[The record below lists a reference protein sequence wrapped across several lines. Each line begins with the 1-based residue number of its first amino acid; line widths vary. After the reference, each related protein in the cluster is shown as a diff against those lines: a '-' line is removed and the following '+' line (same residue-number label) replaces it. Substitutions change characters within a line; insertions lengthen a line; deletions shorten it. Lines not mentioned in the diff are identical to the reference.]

1 MLTASQLSRS
11 GRAIRRYFF
20 FFFGFFFSFR
30 MFWPLAMGSPPLVG
44 LFGDYNYRCPGRP
57 ADEKEDEEKG
67 RSGGGLRHGRSVAAE
82 RGATHVARLV
92 RREGP
97 GTVHGLTVVP
107 HHQITHPP
115 LVGIDE
121 LALGGV
127 LDQVAQEKA
136 RLRHRPADDTPRV
149 RGQVERLA
157 PRPGVNAHE
166 ALAHRLEARAL
177 LVGEVGKAELLPRE
191 D

>member
-44 LFGDYNYRCPGRP
+44 LFGDYNYRCPG
-57 ADEKEDEEKG
+57 G
-67 RSGGGLRHGRSVAAE
+67 QRHGRSVAAE

-97 GTVHGLTVVP
+97 GAVHGLTVVP

-115 LVGIDE
+115 LVGI
-121 LALGGV
+121 
-127 LDQVAQEKA
+127 
-136 RLRHRPADDTPRV
+136 
-149 RGQVERLA
+149 
-157 PRPGVNAHE
+157 
-166 ALAHRLEARAL
+166 
-177 LVGEVGKAELLPRE
+177 
-191 D
+191 